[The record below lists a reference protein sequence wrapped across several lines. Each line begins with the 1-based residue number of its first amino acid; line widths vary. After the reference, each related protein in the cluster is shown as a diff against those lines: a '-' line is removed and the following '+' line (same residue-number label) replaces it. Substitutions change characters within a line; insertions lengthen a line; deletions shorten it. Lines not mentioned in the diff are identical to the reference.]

1 VSLAKGAR
9 LGPYEIIGLLGAGGM
24 GEVYRA
30 RDARLGREVAI
41 KTLPDDVSGSTELV
55 RRFEREARAA
65 SALNHPNIVT
75 IFDAG
80 WEGDVAYLAMELVDG
95 TNLRHLLDGQPM
107 PSRRLLP
114 IAMQIADGLAAA
126 HERGIVHRDL
136 KPENVM
142 VDRQGRAKIL
152 DFGLA
157 KDISPAIAD
166 EASPTLTLEERTR
179 EGTILG
185 TAGYMSPEQA
195 SGRSAD
201 FHTDQFSFGAIL
213 YEMASGARA
222 FHGATAVE
230 TLSSVIRDEP
240 PPLLE
245 RVPGTP
251 APLTWIVERCLAK
264 EPGERYGSTRDLAR
278 DLATLREHVSRIG
291 PAPGSPGAVPP
302 RRPRGRLRGA
312 AIAAALLAAIVAA
325 LFFGARRG
333 GPPAP
338 EFEQLTFRRGTV
350 LNARFAPGGDTI
362 VYGAAWEGKPFE
374 VFSTR
379 GSAGGSRSLGLTSAD
394 VLAVSRGGEMLV
406 SVRRRAL
413 GGFFYLGTLARAD
426 LSGGAPRE
434 MLDGVSEADWAPDGK
449 ELAICR
455 PAGEGLEL
463 DFPLGHSIF
472 TTNGWISQ
480 PKVSPRGDAVA
491 FIHHPLPGDDR
502 GEIDVVDRQGKRR
515 VLSTGW
521 TSAQGLAWRPDG
533 KEVWF
538 TATGSGTNRSLNA
551 VDLSGAVRVVHRSAD
566 SLLLQD
572 ISPAGRVLV
581 TRTDLPVTLMV
592 APSGSSGERSV
603 AWLDAS
609 ILRDISFDGKTV
621 VFTEAGQGG
630 GPNCSVFVRRVD
642 EPEAVR
648 LGEGWAGGLSPDGR
662 SVLAILPGAK
672 DGLLVYPVGAGA
684 TRTVVHAGVRDE
696 QWAAWL
702 PDGNRVV
709 FAGREA
715 GHGVRIFVQE
725 ISGESPKPITPEGVA
740 VRQIE
745 SAAASV
751 TPDGRWVAV
760 GSPEGVMTLY
770 PVEGGMARPIPAV
783 APGEY
788 VVGWSR
794 DGSAAFVSRQAVP
807 APVFRVDLERGTR
820 SPFRQLA
827 PSDAAGVSAVS
838 PVVLA
843 PDGAAYA
850 YSCLIYMS
858 QLYVADGLR

>member
-1 VSLAKGAR
+1 
-9 LGPYEIIGLLGAGGM
+9 M

-30 RDARLGREVAI
+30 RDTRLGRDVAI
-41 KTLPDDVSGSTELV
+41 KTLPADMTGHPELL

-80 WEGDVAYLAMELVDG
+80 REGDVSYLAMELVDG
-95 TNLRHLLDGQPM
+95 TNLRDQLDGRPM
-107 PSRRLLP
+107 ALRRLLAV
-114 IAMQIADGLAAA
+114 AMQIADGLAAA
-126 HERGIVHRDL
+126 HEHGIVHRDL

-157 KDISPAIAD
+157 KDVSPSIAD
-166 EASPTLTLEERTR
+166 EASPTITLQEPTR

-195 SGRSAD
+195 SGKPAD

-222 FHGATAVE
+222 FRGSTPIE
-230 TLSSVIRDEP
+230 TLASVIRDEP
-240 PPLLE
+240 PPLRD
-245 RVPGTP
+245 RVPEIP
-251 APLTWIVERCLAK
+251 APLCWVIDRCLAK
-264 EPGERYGSTRDLAR
+264 EPEQRYASTRDLAR
-278 DLATLREHVSRIG
+278 DLATLREHVSSTGASAGSGDIS
-291 PAPGSPGAVPP
+291 APWH
-302 RRPRGRLRGA
+302 PRGMRSAALI
-312 AIAAALLAAIVAA
+312 AIASLAAIGSAFLLATRRAA
-325 LFFGARRG
+325 A
-333 GPPAP
+333 PAP
-338 EFEQLTFRRGTV
+338 DFEQLTFRRGTV
-350 LNARFAPGGDTI
+350 LNARFAPGGDAI

-379 GSAGGSRSLGLTSAD
+379 ASAGGSRSLGLTSAD
-394 VLAVSRGGEMLV
+394 VLAVSRGGEMAV
-406 SVRRRAL
+406 SVRRRAV

-434 MLDGVSEADWAPDGK
+434 MLDGVSEADWTPDGK
-449 ELAICR
+449 DLAVCR
-455 PAGEGLEL
+455 AVGGGVEL
-463 DFPLGHSIF
+463 DLPVGHPLF
-472 TTNGWISQ
+472 TTPGWISQ

-502 GEIDVVDRQGKRR
+502 GEIDIVDRNGKRR
-515 VLSTGW
+515 VLSSGW

-572 ISPAGRVLV
+572 ISPAGRVLL

-609 ILRDISFDGKTV
+609 ILRDISADGRTV
-621 VFTEAGQGG
+621 LFTEAGQGG
-630 GPNCSVFVRRVD
+630 GPNCSVFIRHLD

-648 LGEGWAGGLSPDGR
+648 LGEGWAEGLAPDGR
-662 SVLAILPGAK
+662 SVLAFLPGPRN
-672 DGLLVYPVGAGA
+672 GLLVYPVGAGA
-684 TRTVVHAGVRDE
+684 TRPVSHPGVQDE

-702 PDGNRVV
+702 PDGKQVV
-709 FAGREA
+709 FAGREP
-715 GHGVRIFVQE
+715 GHGVRIFVQD
-725 ISGESPKPITPEGVA
+725 ISGGNAKPITPEGVA

-760 GSPEGVMTLY
+760 GSPEGVMTMY
-770 PVEGGMARPIPAV
+770 AVEGGAARPISAV

-788 VVGWSR
+788 IVGWSR
-794 DGSAAFVSRQAVP
+794 DGSAAFVSRHAVP
-807 APVFRVDLERGTR
+807 ASVVRVDLARGTR
-820 SPFRQLA
+820 SPFREIA